1 MDVEDGIPEED
12 DSLETDM
19 SEIGEESETD
29 DDNLA
34 QAARGRGNDNEQR
47 GSFHTKFLQ
56 KNLMKKLKLL
66 IYARWKSLKG

>member
-47 GSFHTKFLQ
+47 RELPYKIFT
-56 KNLMKKLKLL
+56 
-66 IYARWKSLKG
+66 